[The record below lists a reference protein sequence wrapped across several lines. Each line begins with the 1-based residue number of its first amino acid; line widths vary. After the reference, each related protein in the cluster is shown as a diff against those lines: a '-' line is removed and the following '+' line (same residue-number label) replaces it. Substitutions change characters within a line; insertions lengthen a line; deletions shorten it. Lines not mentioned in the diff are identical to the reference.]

1 MDAVSTCEIPA
12 VPEIHPAVLRRHSPM
27 VFDHG
32 VEISDAML
40 DTILDAGRLAPSA
53 GNSQPWAFIAG
64 RRDDAVHARIVRHLA
79 GSSARWAPDASAIV
93 VNLARVLVADTD
105 WEYSEFSRYDLGQA
119 VAHMTLQALSIG
131 IDAHQFRAF
140 DREAVAAEFAV
151 PQEWEVTSMTA
162 FGVAAHAAGAVAGV
176 ARERRSR
183 DDVTWA
189 RARGDAPR

>member
-1 MDAVSTCEIPA
+1 MSTCEIPV
-12 VPEIHPAVLRRHSPM
+12 VPAIHPAVLRRHSPM
-27 VFDHG
+27 AFEPG
-32 VEISDAML
+32 AEISDDAL

-53 GNSQPWAFIAG
+53 GNSQPWAFVVG
-64 RRDDAVHARIVRHLA
+64 RRGDAVHARIVRHLA

-93 VNLARVLVADTD
+93 VNLARVLVEDTD

-151 PQEWEVTSMTA
+151 PREWEVTSMTT
-162 FGVAAHAAGAVAGV
+162 FGVAAHAAGTVAGV

-183 DDVTWA
+183 GDVTWA
-189 RARGDAPR
+189 RVRGDEPR

>member
-1 MDAVSTCEIPA
+1 MDAVSTCEIPVA
-12 VPEIHPAVLRRHSPM
+12 PAIHPAVLRRHSPM
-27 VFDHG
+27 AFEPG
-32 VEISDAML
+32 AEICDDAL

-53 GNSQPWAFIAG
+53 GNSQPWAFVVG
-64 RRDDAVHARIVRHLA
+64 RRGDAVHARIVRHLA

-93 VNLARVLVADTD
+93 VNLARVLVEDTD

-140 DREAVAAEFAV
+140 DRDAVAAEFSLSR
-151 PQEWEVTSMTA
+151 EWEVTSMTA
-162 FGVAAHAAGAVAGV
+162 FGVAAHAAGTVAGV

-183 DDVTWA
+183 GDVTWA
-189 RARGDAPR
+189 RVRGDEPR